1 MENILDKNGVAYH
14 HVSLH
19 SAHVFGVS
27 VTVTFRV
34 DLMEEKQMDS
44 LTDLNSYLS
53 SPTVFLQFSNYTVI
67 EVGRGLLD
75 ITANSEFTMECNQ
88 EKIGYEGKHTI
99 VDECIP
105 LVSSRYMFLL
115 FSNYK

>member
-1 MENILDKNGVAYH
+1 MESILDKNGVAYH

-19 SAHVFGVS
+19 SAYVFGVS

-34 DLMEEKQMDS
+34 DLMEEEEQMDS

-53 SPTVFLQFSNYTVI
+53 SPTIFLQFSSYTVI

-75 ITANSEFTMECNQ
+75 ITANSELNIDCSQ
-88 EKIGYEGKHTI
+88 
-99 VDECIP
+99 V
-105 LVSSRYMFLL
+105 
-115 FSNYK
+115 